1 MHPSRT
7 SEPSRGFVASSRWLV
22 VLMCAATSIGGALVF
37 RHGLAERRLNHEA
50 TQWPEAEGRVE
61 RGWVKTTETR
71 GGSSANRSY
80 HNAFYEV
87 MVDYTFAAENLVF
100 AKTSPAP
107 RQIGED
113 EGKTVAQSIA
123 DSYAPGTK
131 ITVFYRPGN
140 PAESRLRRV
149 EVNSIVWLWFA
160 IAGGLT
166 VFTSIGGGWWIL
178 HRFGRRSTKTTEAA

>member
-7 SEPSRGFVASSRWLV
+7 SEPSRGFVASSRWLAV
-22 VLMCAATSIGGALVF
+22 PFCIAAAVGGALVF
-37 RHGLAERRLNHEA
+37 RHGLAERLRNHEA

-61 RGWVKTTETR
+61 RGWVKTVETR

-87 MVDYTFAAENLVF
+87 MVDYTFAAGNLVF

-113 EGKTVAQSIA
+113 EGRTVAQSIA

-149 EVNSIVWLWFA
+149 EVSSNVWLWFA
-160 IAGGLT
+160 VAGGLIM
-166 VFTSIGGGWWIL
+166 FTSVGGGWWIF
-178 HRFGRRSTKTTEAA
+178 RRCGRNTKTTEAA